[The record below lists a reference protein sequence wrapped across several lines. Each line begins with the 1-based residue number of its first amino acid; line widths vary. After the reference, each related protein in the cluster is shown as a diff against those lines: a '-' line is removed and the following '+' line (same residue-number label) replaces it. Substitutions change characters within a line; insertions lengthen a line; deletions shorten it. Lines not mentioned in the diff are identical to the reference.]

1 MRVQKLYR
9 DIVIIGAAM
18 LLFVY
23 VKGRFDL
30 WQMEQ
35 KPYGVLIQS
44 QSELT
49 GAVVS
54 EFANFLGIRQF
65 LPFSSTE
72 VTLKLGES
80 SMETELKGIYLDE
93 YPLRWVDVDEG
104 VRLGNTAVLFLGAG
118 SFSAFVDKNGRAPA
132 NRQVQEWIDGYT
144 KLQITVV
151 DEAGKERQ
159 AKVFGILKEP
169 EGIVCM
175 DKGQMEQVFGPVCR
189 VRGGYLKVHGYRNM
203 QAAKEALL
211 GAGFSVED
219 IPFIE

>member
-49 GAVVS
+49 GVVVS

-72 VTLKLGES
+72 VTLKLGEY
-80 SMETELKGIYLDE
+80 SMLPTDLI
-93 YPLRWVDVDEG
+93 
-104 VRLGNTAVLFLGAG
+104 
-118 SFSAFVDKNGRAPA
+118 
-132 NRQVQEWIDGYT
+132 
-144 KLQITVV
+144 
-151 DEAGKERQ
+151 
-159 AKVFGILKEP
+159 
-169 EGIVCM
+169 
-175 DKGQMEQVFGPVCR
+175 
-189 VRGGYLKVHGYRNM
+189 
-203 QAAKEALL
+203 EALPEVL
-211 GAGFSVED
+211 REWTQNGL
-219 IPFIE
+219 

>member
-54 EFANFLGIRQF
+54 EFPAIF
-65 LPFSSTE
+65 
-72 VTLKLGES
+72 
-80 SMETELKGIYLDE
+80 
-93 YPLRWVDVDEG
+93 
-104 VRLGNTAVLFLGAG
+104 AVF
-118 SFSAFVDKNGRAPA
+118 FN
-132 NRQVQEWIDGYT
+132 
-144 KLQITVV
+144 
-151 DEAGKERQ
+151 
-159 AKVFGILKEP
+159 
-169 EGIVCM
+169 
-175 DKGQMEQVFGPVCR
+175 
-189 VRGGYLKVHGYRNM
+189 GGYVEIGGIFHGNR
-203 QAAKEALL
+203 AEGDLS
-211 GAGFSVED
+211 G
-219 IPFIE
+219 